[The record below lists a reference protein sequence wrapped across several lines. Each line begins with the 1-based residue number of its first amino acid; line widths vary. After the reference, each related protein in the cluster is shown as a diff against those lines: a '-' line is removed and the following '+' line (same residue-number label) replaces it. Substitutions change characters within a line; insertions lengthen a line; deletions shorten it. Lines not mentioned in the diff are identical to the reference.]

1 MHVSSNRSLM
11 LLLRTLIPPRRTPR
25 EDESETIPPFKH
37 LSRITSIY
45 LAPFGPKLDDLP
57 TAVWTFELF
66 SLASPHL
73 KRLVFDFPF
82 ESLAAENDHL
92 GVYRYLT
99 NGLLQLTNLEELVF
113 MNNDWNLKE
122 NWAIDRSESWWCKF
136 SKLKRLS
143 LLSPHAR
150 DWDQSFLDDVK
161 NSLPDLETLVV
172 RLHLTTSSTRPCVL
186 DGFAK
191 LGRCAPLKIVQ
202 VHNGGV
208 ADADD
213 RRLHRVAINDP
224 ARVELHS
231 MVVPMDHKTLR
242 CASKTTVE
250 FILQA
255 AAEGSLWTREAI
267 QHHGPQIEL

>member
-1 MHVSSNRSLM
+1 
-11 LLLRTLIPPRRTPR
+11 
-25 EDESETIPPFKH
+25 
-37 LSRITSIY
+37 
-45 LAPFGPKLDDLP
+45 
-57 TAVWTFELF
+57 
-66 SLASPHL
+66 
-73 KRLVFDFPF
+73 
-82 ESLAAENDHL
+82 
-92 GVYRYLT
+92 
-99 NGLLQLTNLEELVF
+99 
-113 MNNDWNLKE
+113 
-122 NWAIDRSESWWCKF
+122 
-136 SKLKRLS
+136 
-143 LLSPHAR
+143 
-150 DWDQSFLDDVK
+150 
-161 NSLPDLETLVV
+161 
-172 RLHLTTSSTRPCVL
+172 
-186 DGFAK
+186 
-191 LGRCAPLKIVQ
+191 